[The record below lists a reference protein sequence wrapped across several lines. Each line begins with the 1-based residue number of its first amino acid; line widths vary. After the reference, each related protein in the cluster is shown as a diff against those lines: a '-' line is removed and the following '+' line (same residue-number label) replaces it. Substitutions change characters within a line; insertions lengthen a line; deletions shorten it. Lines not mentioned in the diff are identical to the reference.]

1 MGSRWSGSELNGE
14 PCQERTTSPLVC
26 SQCYQ
31 LGMSISTDPAGIC
44 WFGTNRFDGTMA
56 GKASADKPCAMPR
69 QAATQ
74 TTVRNSR
81 LLRES
86 VYCHSFRFRAVHDRH
101 WRRSAE
107 ALGWMLFL
115 SSCSRRGS
123 GRRLQPPQ
131 RRLRGGPGSRW
142 PLFR

>member
-44 WFGTNRFDGTMA
+44 WFGTKRFDGTMA

-107 ALGWMLFL
+107 ALVCAFSVELL
-115 SSCSRRGS
+115 
-123 GRRLQPPQ
+123 PPPVWALASASPAPKETLNI
-131 RRLRGGPGSRW
+131 RAVK
-142 PLFR
+142 